1 MKGAQAAKERPIL
14 FSRPMVAA
22 LGRGVKTQTRRIMS
36 PQPGFPIRILS
47 DPTCQGRCPY
57 GAVGDRLWVREP
69 WRVVLD
75 DGGAFVRYSDGE
87 ELGFP
92 DHDDDLLAMLA
103 QRNGTRNRH
112 ARYMPRWA
120 SRFLLEIVGI
130 RVERVRA
137 ISEEDARA
145 EGVMVHT
152 MPAPPVLYS
161 AAIQYPGGVEIKVG
175 KTFRESFQ
183 LLWES
188 IHGPGAWERNEW
200 VWVVEFRRVD
210 VTGGE
215 P

>member
-130 RVERVRA
+130 RVERVQE

-145 EGVMVHT
+145 EGVTPRMALGRLS
-152 MPAPPVLYS
+152 MEEPAKSV
-161 AAIQYPGGVEIKVG
+161 
-175 KTFRESFQ
+175 FMD
-183 LLWES
+183 LWDS
-188 IHGPGAWERNEW
+188 IHGPGAWKRNEW
-200 VWVVEFRRVD
+200 VWVIEFRLLD
-210 VTGGE
+210 VTGAE
-215 P
+215 E